1 MVQRW
6 LLNEG
11 EKIDLRHGL
20 VYISDKTILFSFIP
34 SPNDG
39 AERVDAFCTL
49 NHNKWALI
57 CKVTPISVTTRPG

>member
-20 VYISDKTILFSFIP
+20 VYISAKTILFSFIL

-39 AERVDAFCTL
+39 AKRVDAFCTL
-49 NHNKWALI
+49 NHNKQALI
-57 CKVTPISVTTRPG
+57 SKVTPISVTTRPG